1 MKAMRILYLSPV
13 GGLGGA
19 ERVLLTAIRNVA
31 RLGHEALLI
40 SCASGPVVDRARAAG
55 ATAADVLPMPALL
68 SSTGES
74 GGAVFGLLRSAATA
88 PLMSD
93 YVRRLALAIR
103 RARPD
108 VVHSNGVKTHV
119 LSSLAR
125 AGVPVVWHLH
135 DFIRS
140 RPVTSKVLRFI
151 RRRATRAIAVS
162 HAVANDAAGVIT
174 DLPIDVI
181 TNAIDLTRFSPGDGN
196 PAELDRLAGLSPPE
210 GVVRV
215 GLVAT
220 YARWKGHDLFLRAA
234 GRAIQTDPGLPVR
247 FYIIGG
253 PIYHTAGS
261 QWTLDELRTRAKD
274 LGIAAKVGFVPFLDD
289 PVPVYRALDV
299 VVHASTRPEPFGL
312 TIAEAMAC
320 GRAVLIS
327 KAGGA
332 AELFKDGDDAIGLP
346 PGDEDALAR
355 AITQLVHDDD
365 RREQLGRNARAA
377 AEQRFD
383 DSHFGQRLVDVYQ
396 RSVR

>member
-1 MKAMRILYLSPV
+1 MRILYLSPI

-19 ERVLLTAIRNVA
+19 ERVLLATIRHVA
-31 RLGHEALLI
+31 RFGHEALLI
-40 SCASGPVVDRARAAG
+40 SCTPGPLLERARDAG
-55 ATAADVLPMPALL
+55 ATAADVLPMPNLL
-68 SSTGES
+68 SSTEES

-93 YVRRLALAIR
+93 YLRRLALAIR

-108 VVHSNGVKTHV
+108 VVHSNGFKTHA

-140 RPVTSKVLRFI
+140 RPLTSRVLRFI
-151 RRRATRAIAVS
+151 RRRAARAIAVS
-162 HAVANDAAGVIT
+162 QAVAHDAAGVLA
-174 DLPIDVI
+174 DLPIDVVP
-181 TNAIDLTRFSPGDGN
+181 NAIDLNRFSPGKGN

-210 GVVRV
+210 GVVRI

-234 GRAIQTDPGLPVR
+234 ARALATDPGLPVR
-247 FYIIGG
+247 FCVIGG

-261 QWTLDELRTRAKD
+261 QWSLDELRGRAKS
-274 LGIAAKVGFVPFLDD
+274 LGIAPKVGFVHFLDD

-299 VVHASTRPEPFGL
+299 VVHASTQPEPFGL

-320 GRAVLIS
+320 GRAVLVS
-327 KAGGA
+327 NAGGA
-332 AELFKDGDDAIGLP
+332 AELFEDGKDAIGLP

-365 RREQLGRNARAA
+365 RREQLGTNARAA
-377 AEQRFD
+377 AQQRFD
-383 DSHFGQRLVDVYQ
+383 DSRFGQRLVDVYQ
-396 RSVR
+396 RAMR